1 MAKYQAFYLP
11 QGLSAHCEAE
21 CRASR
26 DELKRDPQRSQSH
39 SQEHHMITWAESANQ
54 EYLMVLWE
62 INLQVYKQKGMGIA
76 C

>member
-1 MAKYQAFYLP
+1 
-11 QGLSAHCEAE
+11 
-21 CRASR
+21 
-26 DELKRDPQRSQSH
+26 
-39 SQEHHMITWAESANQ
+39 MITWAESANQ